1 MTNSFVYPFLRNNF
15 RVKLL
20 HLSHDRVSF
29 CNDASIIIGKERDCF
44 ARKFILQDLNLCICV
59 GTFHFL
65 TTRHCALWL
74 EGDEHNL
81 NLHVSST
88 ALKSLLQKVNRNII
102 YSLCRNH
109 EWSKRLWWWSSG
121 PWSDLLFGWRR
132 QEVCPESWKRKLQ

>member
-20 HLSHDRVSF
+20 HLIHDRVSF
-29 CNDASIIIGKERDCF
+29 CNDASIIVGKERDQ
-44 ARKFILQDLNLCICV
+44 KNFILQDLNLCFCV
-59 GTFHFL
+59 GTFHFR

-81 NLHVSST
+81 KLHVSST

-102 YSLCRNH
+102 YSFMQ
-109 EWSKRLWWWSSG
+109 K
-121 PWSDLLFGWRR
+121 P
-132 QEVCPESWKRKLQ
+132 